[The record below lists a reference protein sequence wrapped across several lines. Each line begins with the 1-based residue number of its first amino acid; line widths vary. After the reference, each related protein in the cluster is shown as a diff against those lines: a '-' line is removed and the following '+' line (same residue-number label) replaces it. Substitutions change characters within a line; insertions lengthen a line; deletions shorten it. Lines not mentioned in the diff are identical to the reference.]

1 MFLFYFLFLNS
12 IAGGMIF
19 EPKAYLSNISKS
31 GIDEFKTIDQLFY
44 LLLKKKKK
52 KNQPF
57 QSRNSIYQDTYSLLW
72 VSKNLGPCVGL
83 KSHILSTI
91 RPRRINHGGTS

>member
-1 MFLFYFLFLNS
+1 
-12 IAGGMIF
+12 MIF

-52 KNQPF
+52 KPTL
-57 QSRNSIYQDTYSLLW
+57 SI
-72 VSKNLGPCVGL
+72 KKFNLPRYLFTFVGE
-83 KSHILSTI
+83 
-91 RPRRINHGGTS
+91 

>member
-52 KNQPF
+52 KTNLFNQEIQF
-57 QSRNSIYQDTYSLLW
+57 T
-72 VSKNLGPCVGL
+72 K
-83 KSHILSTI
+83 ILI
-91 RPRRINHGGTS
+91 HFCG